1 MSHPVD
7 ALVHNLSSSAWNL
20 TLAKGLYLDE
30 HEVALA
36 EATIKEAIQGAQAA
50 IETHHAAYEARWRE
64 RQRRK
69 GINP

>member
-50 IETHHAAYEARWRE
+50 IETHHAAYEARYKAKKAKE
-64 RQRRK
+64 SK
-69 GINP
+69 